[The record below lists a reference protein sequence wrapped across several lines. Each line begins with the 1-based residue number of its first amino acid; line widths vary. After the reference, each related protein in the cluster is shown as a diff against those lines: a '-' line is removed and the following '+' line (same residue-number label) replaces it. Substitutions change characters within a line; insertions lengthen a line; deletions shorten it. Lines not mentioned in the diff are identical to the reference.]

1 MHEKGIW
8 RNINNFYIMPHIC
21 LISVQNI
28 LRKIHKCLWSYR
40 HQLKNWSKS
49 YQPVI
54 GHKSSMK
61 EGRMYQG
68 LCGPDHWKSRI
79 FDFKIFWIHFI
90 ILAPFLHLADL
101 RTNKHT
107 HRQTSAEKYMHS
119 EIFCD
124 WINFLPYEFK
134 KSNPGSLIHVMEF
147 HLEIGNLMEN

>member
-68 LCGPDHWKSRI
+68 LSGPDHWKSRI

-90 ILAPFLHLADL
+90 ILASFLHQWSSGRSQNKQNTHKDKHPQKSTCTQKYFVIELTFYHMNSKKATQVLWYTLWNFTL
-101 RTNKHT
+101 R
-107 HRQTSAEKYMHS
+107 
-119 EIFCD
+119 
-124 WINFLPYEFK
+124 
-134 KSNPGSLIHVMEF
+134 
-147 HLEIGNLMEN
+147 

>member
-68 LCGPDHWKSRI
+68 LSGPDHWKSRI
-79 FDFKIFWIHFI
+79 FDFKIFWIQFI
-90 ILAPFLHLADL
+90 ILASFLAYL
-101 RTNKHT
+101 RTKKHT
-107 HRQTSAEKYMHS
+107 QRQTSAEKYMHS

>member
-68 LCGPDHWKSRI
+68 LSGPDHWKSRI

-90 ILAPFLHLADL
+90 IHASFLHLADL

-107 HRQTSAEKYMHS
+107 QRQTSAEKYMHS

-134 KSNPGSLIHVMEF
+134 KSNPSSLIHVMEF